1 LEQYKPNQEE
11 QPESGGK
18 SNEYWSTT
26 KATAC
31 TWSIQM
37 ETNDRCQPIL
47 DLLSHMQ
54 SVQMGEVQR
63 LPKRSRM
70 DVVALCRRLQK
81 PKQEMEQVMDEK
93 QSVERFVQGWNA
105 SLYEL
110 EDLLDE
116 MEDTKN
122 KKVLETIQEIRN
134 FIKSTENYWQLI
146 KVDK

>member
-1 LEQYKPNQEE
+1 
-11 QPESGGK
+11 
-18 SNEYWSTT
+18 
-26 KATAC
+26 
-31 TWSIQM
+31 
-37 ETNDRCQPIL
+37 
-47 DLLSHMQ
+47 
-54 SVQMGEVQR
+54 
-63 LPKRSRM
+63 
-70 DVVALCRRLQK
+70 
-81 PKQEMEQVMDEK
+81 MDEK

>member
-1 LEQYKPNQEE
+1 
-11 QPESGGK
+11 
-18 SNEYWSTT
+18 
-26 KATAC
+26 
-31 TWSIQM
+31 
-37 ETNDRCQPIL
+37 
-47 DLLSHMQ
+47 
-54 SVQMGEVQR
+54 
-63 LPKRSRM
+63 M
-70 DVVALCRRLQK
+70 DVVAPCRRLQK

>member
-1 LEQYKPNQEE
+1 
-11 QPESGGK
+11 
-18 SNEYWSTT
+18 
-26 KATAC
+26 
-31 TWSIQM
+31 
-37 ETNDRCQPIL
+37 
-47 DLLSHMQ
+47 
-54 SVQMGEVQR
+54 
-63 LPKRSRM
+63 
-70 DVVALCRRLQK
+70 
-81 PKQEMEQVMDEK
+81 MEQVMDEK